1 MIEQVSDPLPQ
12 AGYAKV
18 VLELDVNNHPGVM
31 SHICNLFARRAF
43 NVEGILCMPVSDG
56 KRSRIWLLVFD
67 DQRLEQMVRQVE
79 KLEDV
84 LNVRRHGAEHE
95 VFERNPRKR
104 SRNRVVQRLKRVFP
118 HCVLDLRCFFGNRV
132 LRFVEETG
140 FHRGEYIQHAD
151 LTRRAGE

>member
-1 MIEQVSDPLPQ
+1 MIEQVADPLPQ
-12 AGYAKV
+12 ASYAKV

-56 KRSRIWLLVFD
+56 KRSRIWLLVFED
-67 DQRLEQMVRQVE
+67 HRLEQMIRQLE

-95 VFERNPRKR
+95 VFERLEGFFHYVRAGR
-104 SRNRVVQRLKRVFP
+104 SGCADCCPLRAEWDGV
-118 HCVLDLRCFFGNRV
+118 CVLDSRPV
-132 LRFVEETG
+132 PV
-140 FHRGEYIQHAD
+140 HM
-151 LTRRAGE
+151 